1 MGGPRGGF
9 GGGPG
14 FGARGGFGGGFGGPG
29 MQGGRSQ
36 IFVSNVRS
44 YLHRTLEI
52 PKLTTI
58 TASLQRRL
66 ARPEGSFPS
75 RWFRPPR

>member
-14 FGARGGFGGGFGGPG
+14 FGPRGGFGGGFGGPG

-36 IFVSNVRS
+36 IFVSNVRLCLL
-44 YLHRTLEI
+44 YTLETR
-52 PKLTTI
+52 KLTTM
-58 TASLQRRL
+58 TASLQRWL
-66 ARPEGSFPS
+66 ARPEGPLPS
-75 RWFRPPR
+75 RW